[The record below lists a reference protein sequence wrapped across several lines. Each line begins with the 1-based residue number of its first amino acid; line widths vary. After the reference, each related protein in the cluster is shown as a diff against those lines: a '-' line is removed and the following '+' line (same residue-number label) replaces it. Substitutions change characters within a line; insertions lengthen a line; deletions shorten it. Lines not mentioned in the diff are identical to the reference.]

1 VGKLHQL
8 GKIVIRIYA
17 NDHLP
22 PHFHVIAPDFE
33 TLIEIETMLILRGDL
48 PSAHR
53 KAVLSWVHEHRQAIV
68 AEWNRINAR
77 FPITR

>member
-1 VGKLHQL
+1 
-8 GKIVIRIYA
+8 
-17 NDHLP
+17 
-22 PHFHVIAPDFE
+22 
-33 TLIEIETMLILRGDL
+33 LIDIETMLILRGDL

-77 FPITR
+77 FPIAR